1 LSAAFFIVEGVDMSC
16 EYSVL
21 IVGACVVIIP
31 AADGSAH
38 YKDLVDSVLL
48 AQLIANKKIEKA
60 PDLDWYNAYVEFLD
74 DYWLRRTRARQE
86 WLITQ
91 DSVESVS
98 DWVIAAISLG
108 AVDKGGATAATV
120 QRLAR
125 LSGNEPAMGLLR
137 DHMQKISTDESG
149 DVLAPA
155 KAVRLLVVI
164 AQTPTSLTSVY
175 IELKTRQIISANP
188 LAQRHLAEDVQGSVC
203 MRYAS
208 ADLSGILYGPVRDA
222 IALKISDRYQDNVAM
237 LTLTDDASTMEI
249 CAAD

>member
-1 LSAAFFIVEGVDMSC
+1 MSC

-31 AADGSAH
+31 AAEGATQ

-60 PDLDWYNAYVEFLD
+60 PDIDWYNAYVEFLD
-74 DYWLRRTRARQE
+74 DYWLRHTRARQE
-86 WLITQ
+86 WPVAQ

-98 DWVIAAISLG
+98 EWAIAALSQD
-108 AVDKGGATAATV
+108 AVDKGSATAATL

-137 DHMQKISTDESG
+137 GHMQKISTDESG

-164 AQTPTSLTSVY
+164 AQTPTSVASVY

-188 LAQRHLAEDVQGSVC
+188 LAQRHLAEDVQGRVC

-208 ADLSGILYGPVRDA
+208 ANLSGTLYGPVRDA
-222 IALKISDRYQDNVAM
+222 IALKVREKYQDNVAM
-237 LTLTDDASTMEI
+237 VTLTDDASTMEI

>member
-1 LSAAFFIVEGVDMSC
+1 MNY

-21 IVGACVVIIP
+21 IVGACVVIVP
-31 AADGSAH
+31 AAEGATH

-60 PDLDWYNAYVEFLD
+60 PDIDWYNAYVEFLD

-86 WLITQ
+86 WPVAQ

-98 DWVIAAISLG
+98 DWVIAAISQD
-108 AVDKGGATAATV
+108 AVGKGSATAAIL

-137 DHMQKISTDESG
+137 GHMQKISTDEAG

-164 AQTPTSLTSVY
+164 AQTPTSVASVY

-203 MRYAS
+203 MRYAG
-208 ADLSGILYGPVRDA
+208 ANLSGTLYGPVRDA
-222 IALKISDRYQDNVAM
+222 IALKVRDKYQDNVAM
-237 LTLTDDASTMEI
+237 LTLSDDASAMEI

>member
-1 LSAAFFIVEGVDMSC
+1 MSF

-31 AADGSAH
+31 AADGATQ

-60 PDLDWYNAYVEFLD
+60 PDVDWYNAYVEFLD
-74 DYWLRRTRARQE
+74 DYWLRHTRARQE
-86 WLITQ
+86 WPVAQ

-98 DWVIAAISLG
+98 DWVIAAISQD
-108 AVDKGGATAATV
+108 AVDKGSATAATL

-137 DHMQKISTDESG
+137 GHMQKISTDESG

-164 AQTPTSLTSVY
+164 AQTPTSVASVY

-203 MRYAS
+203 MRYAG
-208 ADLSGILYGPVRDA
+208 ANLSGTLYGPVRDA
-222 IALKISDRYQDNVAM
+222 IALKVKDRLEDSVAM
-237 LTLTDDASTMEI
+237 LTLTDEGSGKGI

>member
-1 LSAAFFIVEGVDMSC
+1 MSC

-31 AADGSAH
+31 AADGVTQ

-60 PDLDWYNAYVEFLD
+60 PDIDWYNAYVEFLD

-86 WLITQ
+86 WPVAQ

-98 DWVIAAISLG
+98 DWVIAAISKD
-108 AVDKGGATAATV
+108 AVDKGGATAATM

-137 DHMQKISTDESG
+137 GHMQKISTDESG

-164 AQTPTSLTSVY
+164 AQTPTSVASVY
-175 IELKTRQIISANP
+175 LEFKTRQEISPNP
-188 LAQRHLAEDVQGSVC
+188 LAQLFQAEDVQGTVS
-203 MRYAS
+203 MRYAQ
-208 ADLSGILYGPVRDA
+208 AFLSETLYGPARDA
-222 IALKISDRYQDNVAM
+222 IALKIREKLKGNVAM
-237 LTLTDDASTMEI
+237 LSLTDGSSGVQVPEEI
-249 CAAD
+249 ES

>member
-1 LSAAFFIVEGVDMSC
+1 MSC
-16 EYSVL
+16 ECSVL

-31 AADGSAH
+31 AADGATQ
-38 YKDLVDSVLL
+38 YKDLIDSVLL

-60 PDLDWYNAYVEFLD
+60 PEIDWYNAYVEFLD
-74 DYWLRRTRARQE
+74 DYWLRRTRARLE
-86 WLITQ
+86 WPVAQ

-98 DWVIAAISLG
+98 DWVIAAISKDT
-108 AVDKGGATAATV
+108 VDKGGATAATL

-137 DHMQKISTDESG
+137 GHMQKISTDESG
-149 DVLAPA
+149 VLAPA
-155 KAVRLLVVI
+155 KAMRLLVVI

-208 ADLSGILYGPVRDA
+208 ANLSGTLYGPVRDA
-222 IALKISDRYQDNVAM
+222 IALKVKEKYQDNVAM
-237 LTLTDDASTMEI
+237 VTLTYDASTMEI

>member
-1 LSAAFFIVEGVDMSC
+1 MSY

-31 AADGSAH
+31 AADGAAQ
-38 YKDLVDSVLL
+38 YTDLVNSVLL

-60 PDLDWYNAYVEFLD
+60 PEIDWYNTYVEFLD
-74 DYWLRRTRARQE
+74 DYWLRRTRGRQD
-86 WLITQ
+86 WSIAQ

-98 DWVIAAISLG
+98 DWLIAAISQD
-108 AVDKGGATAATV
+108 AVDKGSTTAATL

-137 DHMQKISTDESG
+137 GHMQKISTDESG

-164 AQTPTSLTSVY
+164 AQTPRSVASVY
-175 IELKTRQIISANP
+175 VELKTRQIISSNP

-203 MRYAS
+203 MRYA
-208 ADLSGILYGPVRDA
+208 AANLSETLYSPVRDA
-222 IALKISDRYQDNVAM
+222 IALKVRDKYQDNVAM
-237 LTLTDDASTMEI
+237 LTLSDDASAMEI